1 MITTKYEYVYFR
13 SKWVREIY
21 ATDGKSDNSSEIAR
35 SYILL
40 SNEGPV
46 KGREILR
53 AVNLREECTSRKSCY
68 NDEA

>member
-1 MITTKYEYVYFR
+1 MK
-13 SKWVREIY
+13 EIY

-40 SNEGPV
+40 TNEGTV

-53 AVNLREECTSRKSCY
+53 AVNLREDRTSRKSC
-68 NDEA
+68 